1 MSYENPA
8 SRCLRWAVQ
17 FPGLLYCLEE
27 LVHVTSNSEETY
39 PEEKCPLWGMIPS
52 VGTFTSGSGLCHVHQ
67 PNSGNPAGTSQVWEY
82 LDVPRAND
90 FSTCCFMVQSKVRPR
105 DPIKPGCQT
114 LESGNPDLFLL
125 IMKKLLFNLTDL
137 F

>member
-17 FPGLLYCLEE
+17 FPGLPALEE

-82 LDVPRAND
+82 LDVPRTND

-105 DPIKPGCQT
+105 DPIKPGYQT